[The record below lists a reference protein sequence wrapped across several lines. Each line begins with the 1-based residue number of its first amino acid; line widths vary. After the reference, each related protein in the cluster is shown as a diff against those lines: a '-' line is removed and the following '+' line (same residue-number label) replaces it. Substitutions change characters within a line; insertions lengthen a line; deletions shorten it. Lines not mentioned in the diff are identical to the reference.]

1 MSFPLAAGLTYLC
14 EPPELPPELPDE
26 LELDDVDELE
36 LETLALEVDELL
48 LPPPLECELPPP
60 ELEPPPL

>member
-1 MSFPLAAGLTYLC
+1 MC